1 MGGLSWV
8 TLCSC
13 KMKKA
18 FLLSLFFSKY
28 GSFLAVKGVS
38 CQPKNWK
45 KKKKTDRL
53 RCYRYSSFLPFALK
67 RIYSSESS
75 F

>member
-28 GSFLAVKGVS
+28 ASFLAVKGVS

-45 KKKKTDRL
+45 KKKKRQTEVL
-53 RCYRYSSFLPFALK
+53 SLFIIFALCIEK
-67 RIYSSESS
+67 DI
-75 F
+75 FF

>member
-28 GSFLAVKGVS
+28 ASFLAVKGVS

-45 KKKKTDRL
+45 KKKRQPEVL
-53 RCYRYSSFLPFALK
+53 SLFIIFALCIEK
-67 RIYSSESS
+67 DI
-75 F
+75 FF